1 MRMWRK
7 LNEAAHRTHPTFLV
21 AVAAVYL
28 VTALGGLVFLVTER
42 GSGRTSVPMW
52 VYWLLD
58 VLWFGLA
65 ALSFLR
71 ARRDLSR
78 QDTIRP

>member
-1 MRMWRK
+1 MRAWRK
-7 LNEAAHRTHPTFLV
+7 LNEAAHRTHPTFLM
-21 AVAAVYL
+21 AVAGVYL
-28 VTALGGLVFLVTER
+28 VTAVGGLVFLSTMR

-65 ALSFLR
+65 GVSFFR

-78 QDTIRP
+78 QDTIGP